1 MNKRIDMHHPV
12 TVCKASAGTGKTF
25 TLAAYYIGLLMSGED
40 YRSILAI
47 TFTNKATAEMSER
60 ILKNLYEIWHGTV
73 DANFVE
79 AVQSFMFR
87 NGDKDEAWMQARA
100 EWCFKQMLVDFDN
113 VKIQTIDSFLQTL
126 LSGLAGMLHQSAG
139 MNTELD
145 SDRIINEAVDQLLTS
160 EMTEQDLTIM
170 RDFLYVR
177 LEQEG
182 TIYIQKSLVALA
194 KELYNESVQM
204 LDSRGEIVF
213 DAQKITER
221 RERLAAKRESSP
233 EIIRLR
239 EELEARWKE
248 LSAIPLDKSSHGGYA
263 VNDINAALTNVRT
276 SLDRPDDLK
285 KEYRFRGLTEG
296 AYKNAVNHNDRWA
309 KMPSAI
315 ADLAVGLTDAAHRC
329 QAFYDTIDLTVAL
342 SYEMQLMTSLQRII
356 QRNLTEANCALLS
369 RTASILDNALR
380 GGDADFIL
388 EKVGI
393 RYHHVLMDEFQDTS
407 KLQWSVIEKLLLE
420 LVAGEGNSLLIVG
433 DIKQSIYRW
442 RNGDWHIMDG
452 LTNEGVSELGNEGMS
467 ELTKERLNPLFTS
480 LQQNFRSSEE
490 VVRFNLSFFQY
501 LMDHYK
507 DFHNDLRADEAEL
520 IKRIYDEHYKEEDL
534 DLFYHAKK
542 KKGGYVRFSALE
554 TKDDCLT
561 QLFDTMEQLLPDIDP
576 SQMMVLVRGGAD
588 AQFIT
593 DAHAYLDPE
602 QYPNLSKA
610 AFVSA
615 SSFQLDASEAVNT
628 LIAALRWVI
637 NKKDDVSAH
646 QIELAVGKPDIL
658 DEIRKQ
664 VTVRTPLYE
673 AVCELIKILLT
684 DEHGRYCGSE
694 TAYINNMLDRTRD
707 YVGSYGSD
715 IKQFLQYWDET
726 MHEKPIPTSAA
737 GAIRIMTIHKSKGL
751 QAQTLFIPF
760 CNWDRDEG
768 KASSKIWCPIAP
780 ILDEGSDYIPIPNH
794 SEMADSAYSEQYVEE
809 HVNLRVDSLNML
821 YVALTRAEDNLFVF
835 TDYKLTKEGKA
846 PKHVGSYLV
855 AFQGMEY
862 EKGQLVVKPVKS
874 EPAAQQVAELWA
886 NSDQVRFIQSQEGA
900 LYTENGNEAYRRVA
914 RMEEGTLCHEIFAN
928 IRKADEL
935 DAVLDR
941 FETRGEIRDKA
952 QREELRQLISSAWN
966 GNEQMRSWFVDP
978 WELKLEKGI
987 MQEFNEIRPDRVMI
1001 DKHTNDAIVL
1011 DYKFGRWNDDYIR
1024 QVRKYM
1030 DALLSLGH
1038 PHVRGFLWY
1047 ARENRLVEVKGGKA

>member
-1 MNKRIDMHHPV
+1 MNTRIDMHHPV

-60 ILKNLYEIWHGTV
+60 ILKNLYEIWHGTA
-73 DANFVE
+73 DPNFV
-79 AVQSFMFR
+79 ASVQSFMFR
-87 NGDKDEAWMQARA
+87 NRDKDEAWMQARA
-100 EWCFKQMLVDFDN
+100 EECFKHMLVDFDN

-126 LSGLAGMLHQSAG
+126 LNGLAGMLHQSAG

-145 SDRIINEAVDQLLTS
+145 VDHVINEAVEQLLTT
-160 EMTEQDLTIM
+160 EMTEQDLIIM

-177 LEQEG
+177 LEQESSVH
-182 TIYIQKSLVALA
+182 IKSSLVALA

-213 DAQKITER
+213 DAQQITER

-248 LSAIPLDKSSHGGYA
+248 LSAVPLDKSAHGGYA

-276 SLDRPDDLK
+276 SLDHPEELK
-285 KEYRFRGLTEG
+285 KEYLFRGLTEG
-296 AYKNAVNHNDRWA
+296 AYKNAVSCADRWA
-309 KMPSAI
+309 KMPQAI
-315 ADLAVGLTDAAHRC
+315 ADMAVKMTDAAHRC
-329 QAFYDTIDLTVAL
+329 QAFYDTIDLSLAL
-342 SYEMQLMTSLQRII
+342 SYEMQLMASLQRII

-407 KLQWSVIEKLLLE
+407 KLQWSVIEKLLQE

-442 RNGDWHIMDG
+442 RNGDWHIMDS
-452 LTNEGVSELGNEGMS
+452 LTSEGMNA
-467 ELTKERLNPLFTS
+467 LTKDRLNPLFTS

-501 LMDHYK
+501 LMDHYT
-507 DFHNDLRADEAEL
+507 DFHKALREDEAAL
-520 IKRIYDEHYKEEDL
+520 IQRIYDEHFRPELL
-534 DLFYHAKK
+534 DQFYQSKK
-542 KKGGYVRFSALE
+542 KRGGYVRFSALE
-554 TKDDCLT
+554 SKDECLT
-561 QLFDTMEQLLPDIDP
+561 LLFDTMEQLLPDIDP
-576 SQMMVLVRGGAD
+576 SQMMVLVRGAAD
-588 AQFIT
+588 AQLIT

-628 LIAALRWVI
+628 LIAALRWVT
-637 NKKDDVSAH
+637 NKQDDVSAH
-646 QIELAVGKPDIL
+646 QVELSTGQPDIL
-658 DEIRKQ
+658 EQIRQQ

-673 AVCELIKILLT
+673 AVCELLKLLLT
-684 DEHGRYCGSE
+684 NEHGQYCGSE
-694 TAYINNMLDRTRD
+694 TAYINNLLDRTRD
-707 YVGSYGSD
+707 YVSAYGSD

-760 CNWDRDEG
+760 CNWDMDEG
-768 KASSKIWCPIAP
+768 DASSKIWCPIAP
-780 ILDEGSDYIPIPNH
+780 ELSEGNDYIPIPNQTK
-794 SEMADSAYSEQYVEE
+794 MADSAYGEYYTEE
-809 HVNLRVDSLNML
+809 HMNLRVDSLNML

-835 TDYKLTKEGKA
+835 TDYKLTQKGEA

-855 AFQGMEY
+855 AFQGTDY
-862 EKGQLVVKPVKS
+862 EQGQVVIKPIRT
-874 EPAAQQVAELWA
+874 EPAAQQIAELWA

-900 LYTENGNEAYRRVA
+900 LYTENGDEAYRRVA

-928 IRKADEL
+928 IQKAEDL
-935 DAVLDR
+935 DAVLDD

-952 QREELRQLISSAWN
+952 QREELRNLISSAWT

-978 WELKLEKGI
+978 WELKLEQGI
-987 MQEFNEIRPDRVMI
+987 MQEFKEIRPDRVMI
-1001 DKHTNDAIVL
+1001 DKFTNDAIVL
-1011 DYKFGRWNDDYIR
+1011 DYKFGRWNDHYIT
-1024 QVRKYM
+1024 QVRQYM

>member
-1 MNKRIDMHHPV
+1 MNTRIDMHHPV

-40 YRSILAI
+40 YRAILAI

-60 ILKNLYEIWHGTV
+60 ILKNLYEIWHGTA
-73 DANFVE
+73 DPNFVE
-79 AVQSFMFR
+79 SVRSFMFR
-87 NGDKDEAWMQARA
+87 NCDKDEAWMQTRA
-100 EWCFKQMLVDFDN
+100 EGCFKQMLVDFDN

-145 SDRIINEAVDQLLTS
+145 SDRVINEAVDQLLTT
-160 EMTEQDLTIM
+160 EMTEQDLIIM

-182 TIYIQKSLVALA
+182 TIYIKKSLVALA

-239 EELEARWKE
+239 EELEARWKD
-248 LSAIPLDKSSHGGYA
+248 LSGEPLDKSYGGHA
-263 VNDINAALTNVRT
+263 VNAINDALANIRT
-276 SLDRPDDLK
+276 SLDQPEELK
-285 KEYRFRGLTEG
+285 KDYRFRGLTEG
-296 AYKNAVNHNDRWA
+296 AYQSAVNREGRWA
-309 KMPSAI
+309 KMPPFIADKAI
-315 ADLAVGLTDAAHRC
+315 ALTDAAHACR
-329 QAFYDTIDLTVAL
+329 AFYDTIDLSLAL

-369 RTASILDNALR
+369 RTASILDSALR

-407 KLQWSVIEKLLLE
+407 KLQWSVIEKLLRE

-452 LTNEGVSELGNEGMS
+452 LTNESTNA
-467 ELTKERLNPLFTS
+467 LTKDRLNPLFTS

-501 LMDHYK
+501 LMDHYA
-507 DFHNDLRADEAEL
+507 DFHEGLREDEPAL
-520 IKRIYDEHYKEEDL
+520 IRRIYDEHFRPELIDQ
-534 DLFYHAKK
+534 FYQSKK
-542 KKGGYVRFSALE
+542 KKGGYVHFSAPE
-554 TKDDCLT
+554 TKDECLT

-576 SQMMVLVRGGAD
+576 SQMMVLVRGAAD
-588 AQFIT
+588 AQLIT

-602 QYPNLSKA
+602 QYPNLSKT

-628 LIAALRWVI
+628 LIAALRWVT

-646 QIELAVGKPDIL
+646 QVELAVGQPDIL
-658 DEIRKQ
+658 EQIRQQ

-673 AVCELIKILLT
+673 AVCELVKILLT
-684 DEHGRYCGSE
+684 NEHGQYCGSE

-707 YVGSYGSD
+707 YVSAYGSD

-726 MHEKPIPTSAA
+726 MHEKPIPSSAE

-760 CNWDRDEG
+760 CNWAMDEG

-780 ILDEGSDYIPIPNH
+780 MLEEGRDYIPIPNH
-794 SEMADSAYSEQYVEE
+794 SEMADSAYSEHYVAE
-809 HVNLRVDSLNML
+809 HMNLRVDSLNML

-835 TDYKLTKEGKA
+835 TDYKLTKDGKA

-855 AFQGMEY
+855 AFQGTDY
-862 EKGQLVVKPVKS
+862 EQGQVVVKPVKA

-928 IRKADEL
+928 IHKAEDL
-935 DAVLDR
+935 DAVLDQ

-952 QREELRQLISSAWN
+952 QREELRNLISSAWN

-987 MQEFNEIRPDRVMI
+987 MQEFKEIRPDRVMI

-1011 DYKFGRWNDDYIR
+1011 DYKFGRWNDHYIT
-1024 QVRKYM
+1024 QVRQYM
-1030 DALLSLGH
+1030 DALRSLGH

>member
-1 MNKRIDMHHPV
+1 MNTRIDMHHPV

-40 YRSILAI
+40 YRAILAI

-60 ILKNLYEIWHGTV
+60 ILKNLYEIWHGTA
-73 DANFVE
+73 DPNFVDS
-79 AVQSFMFR
+79 VRSFMFR
-87 NGDKDEAWMQARA
+87 NRDKDEAWMQARA
-100 EWCFKQMLVDFDN
+100 EWCFNQMLVDFDN

-126 LSGLAGMLHQSAG
+126 LNGLAGMLHQSAG

-145 SDRIINEAVDQLLTS
+145 SDRVINEAVDQLLTS
-160 EMTEQDLTIM
+160 EMTEQDLVIM

-182 TIYIQKSLVALA
+182 TIYIKQSLVALA

-221 RERLAAKRESSP
+221 RERLAAMRENSP

-239 EELEARWKE
+239 KE
-248 LSAIPLDKSSHGGYA
+248 TEQLLQSLDGMDKSGCGRVGTSIKSAITNIRESLFPSDGGECKS
-263 VNDINAALTNVRT
+263 
-276 SLDRPDDLK
+276 P
-285 KEYRFRGLTEG
+285 FRGLTNEAYAAAKEG
-296 AYKNAVNHNDRWA
+296 TGDWA
-309 KMPSAI
+309 KVPKPVYDLVI
-315 ADLAVGLTDAAHRC
+315 ALTDAAHRC
-329 QAFYDTIDLTVAL
+329 RAFYDTIDLSVAL

-369 RTASILDNALR
+369 RTASILDSALR

-407 KLQWSVIEKLLLE
+407 KLQWSVIEKLLQE

-442 RNGDWHIMDG
+442 RNGDWHIMDE
-452 LTNEGVSELGNEGMS
+452 LTSEGMS
-467 ELTKERLNPLFTS
+467 ELTRDRLNPLFTS

-501 LMDHYK
+501 VMDHYT
-507 DFHNDLRADEAEL
+507 DFHPELRSDETAL
-520 IKRIYDEHYKEEDL
+520 IRRIYDEHYRPELL
-534 DLFYHAKK
+534 DQFYQSKK
-542 KKGGYVRFSALE
+542 KRGGYVRFSAPE
-554 TKDDCLT
+554 TKDECLT
-561 QLFDTMEQLLPDIDP
+561 LLFDTMEQLLPDIDP
-576 SQMMVLVRGGAD
+576 SQMMVLVRGAAD
-588 AQFIT
+588 AQLIT

-628 LIAALRWVI
+628 LIAALRWVT
-637 NKKDDVSAH
+637 NKKDDVSAY
-646 QIELAVGKPDIL
+646 QIELAVGRSGIL
-658 DEIRKQ
+658 DEIRQQ

-673 AVCELIKILLT
+673 AVCELLKILLT
-684 DEHGRYCGSE
+684 DENGQYCGSE
-694 TAYINNMLDRTRD
+694 TAYINNLLDRTRE
-707 YVGSYGSD
+707 YVSAYGSD

-780 ILDEGSDYIPIPNH
+780 VLEEGCDYIPIPNH
-794 SEMADSAYSEQYVEE
+794 SEMADSAYGEHYVEE
-809 HVNLRVDSLNML
+809 HINLRVDSLNML

-835 TDYKLTKEGKA
+835 TDYKLTKDGKA
-846 PKHVGSYLV
+846 PKHVGAYLV
-855 AFQGMEY
+855 AFQGAEY
-862 EKGQLVVKPVKS
+862 EQGQVVVKPVKS

-928 IRKADEL
+928 IQKAEDL
-935 DAVLDR
+935 DAVLDQ

-952 QREELRQLISSAWN
+952 QREELRALISSAWT

-978 WELKLEKGI
+978 WELKLEQAI
-987 MQEFNEIRPDRVMI
+987 MQEFKEIRPDRVMI
-1001 DKHTNDAIVL
+1001 DKLTNDAIVL
-1011 DYKFGRWNDDYIR
+1011 DYKFGRWNDHYIT
-1024 QVRKYM
+1024 QVRQYM

>member
-1 MNKRIDMHHPV
+1 MNTRIDMHHPV

-40 YRSILAI
+40 YRAILAI

-60 ILKNLYEIWHGTV
+60 ILKYLYEIWHGTA
-73 DANFVE
+73 DPNFVE
-79 AVQSFMFR
+79 SVRSFMFR
-87 NGDKDEAWMQARA
+87 NRDKDEAWMQTRA
-100 EWCFKQMLVDFDN
+100 EGCFKQMLVDFDN

-145 SDRIINEAVDQLLTS
+145 SDRVINEAVDQLLTT
-160 EMTEQDLTIM
+160 EMTEQDLIIM

-182 TIYIQKSLVALA
+182 TIYIKKSLVALA
-194 KELYNESVQM
+194 KELYNESVQL

-239 EELEARWKE
+239 EELEARWKD
-248 LSAIPLDKSSHGGYA
+248 LSGEPLDKSYGGHA
-263 VNDINAALTNVRT
+263 VNAINDALANIRT
-276 SLDRPDDLK
+276 SLDQPDELK
-285 KEYRFRGLTEG
+285 KDYRFRGLTEG
-296 AYKNAVNHNDRWA
+296 AYQSAVNREGRWA
-309 KMPSAI
+309 KMPPFIADKAI
-315 ADLAVGLTDAAHRC
+315 ALTDAAHACR
-329 QAFYDTIDLTVAL
+329 AFYDTIDLSLAL

-356 QRNLTEANCALLS
+356 QRNLIEANCALLS

-407 KLQWSVIEKLLLE
+407 KLQWSVIEKLLRE

-442 RNGDWHIMDG
+442 RNGDWHIMDS
-452 LTNEGVSELGNEGMS
+452 LTSEGVSA
-467 ELTKERLNPLFTS
+467 LTKDRLNPLFTS

-501 LMDHYK
+501 VMDHYA
-507 DFHNDLRADEAEL
+507 DFHQGLREDEPAL
-520 IKRIYDEHYKEEDL
+520 IRRIYDEHFRPELL
-534 DLFYHAKK
+534 DQFYQSKK

-554 TKDDCLT
+554 SKDECLT

-576 SQMMVLVRGGAD
+576 SQMMVLVRGAAD
-588 AQFIT
+588 AQLIT

-602 QYPNLSKA
+602 QYPNLSKT

-628 LIAALRWVI
+628 LIAALRWVT
-637 NKKDDVSAH
+637 NKQDDVSAH
-646 QIELAVGKPDIL
+646 QVELAVGQPDIL
-658 DEIRKQ
+658 EHIRQQ

-673 AVCELIKILLT
+673 AVCELLKILLT
-684 DEHGRYCGSE
+684 NEHGQYCGSE

-707 YVGSYGSD
+707 YVSAYGSD

-726 MHEKPIPTSAA
+726 MHEKPIPSSAI

-760 CNWDRDEG
+760 CNWAMDEG

-780 ILDEGSDYIPIPNH
+780 MLEEGCDYIPIPNH
-794 SEMADSAYSEQYVEE
+794 SEMADSAYSEHYVEE
-809 HVNLRVDSLNML
+809 HMNLRVDSLNML

-835 TDYKLTKEGKA
+835 TDYKLTKDGKA
-846 PKHVGSYLV
+846 PKHVGAYLV
-855 AFQGMEY
+855 AFQGTDY
-862 EKGQLVVKPVKS
+862 EQGQVVVKPVKS

-928 IRKADEL
+928 IQKAEDL
-935 DAVLDR
+935 DAVLDQ

-952 QREELRQLISSAWN
+952 QREELRNLISSAWT
-966 GNEQMRSWFVDP
+966 GNAEMRSWFVDP

-987 MQEFNEIRPDRVMI
+987 MQEFKEIRPDRVMI

-1011 DYKFGRWNDDYIR
+1011 DYKFGRWNDHYIT
-1024 QVRKYM
+1024 QVRQYM

>member
-1 MNKRIDMHHPV
+1 MNTRIDMHHPV

-40 YRSILAI
+40 YRAILAI

-60 ILKNLYEIWHGTV
+60 ILKNLYEIWHGTA
-73 DANFVE
+73 DPNFVDS
-79 AVQSFMFR
+79 VRSFMFR
-87 NGDKDEAWMQARA
+87 NRDKDEAWMQARA
-100 EWCFKQMLVDFDN
+100 EWCFNQMLVDFDN

-145 SDRIINEAVDQLLTS
+145 SDRVINEAVDQLLTS
-160 EMTEQDLTIM
+160 EMTEQDLVIM

-182 TIYIQKSLVALA
+182 TIYIKQSLVALA

-221 RERLAAKRESSP
+221 RERLATKRENSP
-233 EIIRLR
+233 EILRLR
-239 EELEARWKE
+239 EELETSWKA
-248 LSAIPLDKSSHGGYA
+248 LSCEPLDKSYGGHA
-263 VNDINAALTNVRT
+263 VNAINDALANIRT
-276 SLDRPDDLK
+276 SLDQPDELK
-285 KEYRFRGLTEG
+285 KDYRFRGLTEG
-296 AYKNAVNHNDRWA
+296 AYQSAVDREGRWA
-309 KMPSAI
+309 KMPPYI
-315 ADLAVGLTDAAHRC
+315 ADMAVALTDAAHRC
-329 QAFYDTIDLTVAL
+329 RAFYDTIDLSVAL

-369 RTASILDNALR
+369 RTASILDSALR

-407 KLQWSVIEKLLLE
+407 KLQWSVIEKLLHE

-442 RNGDWHIMDG
+442 RNGDWHIMDS
-452 LTNEGVSELGNEGMS
+452 LTSEGKS
-467 ELTKERLNPLFTS
+467 ELTRDRLNPLFTS

-501 LMDHYK
+501 VMNHYT
-507 DFHNDLRADEAEL
+507 DFHPELRSDETAL
-520 IKRIYDEHYKEEDL
+520 IRRIYDEHYRPELL
-534 DLFYHAKK
+534 DQFYQSKK
-542 KKGGYVRFSALE
+542 KRGGYVRFSASE
-554 TKDDCLT
+554 TKDECLT
-561 QLFDTMEQLLPDIDP
+561 LLFDTMEQLLPDIDP
-576 SQMMVLVRGGAD
+576 SQMMVLVRGAAD
-588 AQFIT
+588 AQLIT

-628 LIAALRWVI
+628 LIAALRWVT
-637 NKKDDVSAH
+637 NKKDDVSAY
-646 QIELAVGKPDIL
+646 QIELAVGRSGIL
-658 DEIRKQ
+658 DEIRQQ
-664 VTVRTPLYE
+664 VTVRMPLYE
-673 AVCELIKILLT
+673 AVCELLKILLT
-684 DEHGRYCGSE
+684 DENGQYCGSE
-694 TAYINNMLDRTRD
+694 TAYINNLLDRTRD
-707 YVGSYGSD
+707 YVSAYGSD

-780 ILDEGSDYIPIPNH
+780 VLEEGCDYIPIPNH
-794 SEMADSAYSEQYVEE
+794 SEMADSAYGEHYVEE
-809 HVNLRVDSLNML
+809 HINLRVDSLNML

-835 TDYKLTKEGKA
+835 TDYKLTKDGKA
-846 PKHVGSYLV
+846 PKHVGAYLV
-855 AFQGMEY
+855 AFQGTEY
-862 EKGQLVVKPVKS
+862 EQGQVVVKPVKS

-928 IRKADEL
+928 IQKAEDL
-935 DAVLDR
+935 DAVLDQ
-941 FETRGEIRDKA
+941 FETRGEIRDMA
-952 QREELRQLISSAWN
+952 QREELRNLISSAWT

-978 WELKLEKGI
+978 WELKLEQAI
-987 MQEFNEIRPDRVMI
+987 MQEFKEIRPDRVMI
-1001 DKHTNDAIVL
+1001 DKLTNDAIVL
-1011 DYKFGRWNDDYIR
+1011 DYKFGRWNDHYIT
-1024 QVRKYM
+1024 QVRQYM